1 MGINNC
7 SAWEALHV
15 TNDNDK
21 LFEKVNQGSFFYDP
35 NAKSFQLTGF
45 RWRDA
50 PALII
55 GLMMSFLLLT
65 GMNLA
70 WAGLQVALPA
80 EAVWLLLGVSI
91 GYLLGI
97 WVGRRPAA
105 VVECPQPQRL
115 GQEDNPG
122 AAFTDLSDSVK
133 AMADDGRKLEAVKL
147 HMEQKG
153 LELQKAKDAVES
165 YMGKRG

>member
-1 MGINNC
+1 
-7 SAWEALHV
+7 V
-15 TNDNDK
+15 
-21 LFEKVNQGSFFYDP
+21 
-35 NAKSFQLTGF
+35 
-45 RWRDA
+45 
-50 PALII
+50 
-55 GLMMSFLLLT
+55 
-65 GMNLA
+65 
-70 WAGLQVALPA
+70 LPA
-80 EAVWLLLGVSI
+80 EALWLLLGVSI
-91 GYLLGI
+91 GYFLGI

>member
-1 MGINNC
+1 M
-7 SAWEALHV
+7 

-21 LFEKVNQGSFFYDP
+21 LFEKVNEGSFFYDP

-45 RWRDA
+45 QWRDA

>member
-1 MGINNC
+1 M
-7 SAWEALHV
+7 
-15 TNDNDK
+15 TNDNDQ
-21 LFEKVNQGSFFYDP
+21 LFEKVNEGSFLYFP
-35 NAKSFQLTGF
+35 NAKSFRLTGF
-45 RWRDA
+45 QWRSA

-80 EAVWLLLGVSI
+80 EAVRIILGGSI

-97 WVGRRPAA
+97 WSGPRREGFIAF
-105 VVECPQPQRL
+105 PQPQQL
-115 GQEDNPG
+115 GQEDNSG

-133 AMADDGRKLEAVKL
+133 SMANDARKLEAVKL

-153 LELQKAKDAVES
+153 LELQEAKDAVES
-165 YMGKRG
+165 YMSKRA

>member
-1 MGINNC
+1 MQNKRNRR
-7 SAWEALHV
+7 SAWDALHV

-21 LFEKVNQGSFFYDP
+21 LFEKVNEGSFFYDP

-45 RWRDA
+45 QWRDA

-133 AMADDGRKLEAVKL
+133 AMADDGRKL
-147 HMEQKG
+147 
-153 LELQKAKDAVES
+153 
-165 YMGKRG
+165 